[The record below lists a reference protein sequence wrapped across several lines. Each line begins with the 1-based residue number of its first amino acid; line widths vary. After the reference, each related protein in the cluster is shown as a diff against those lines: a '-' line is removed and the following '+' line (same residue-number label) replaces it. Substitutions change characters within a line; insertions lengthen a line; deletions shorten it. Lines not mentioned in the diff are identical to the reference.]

1 MKNVE
6 QTDSIEQSNGEIFI
20 QRNEIFWQKKKID
33 QITRSK
39 YLAMTEAVPVPEDLP
54 KLLKN
59 YTKAVIRTQPDDLL
73 KW

>member
-1 MKNVE
+1 
-6 QTDSIEQSNGEIFI
+6 
-20 QRNEIFWQKKKID
+20 
-33 QITRSK
+33 
-39 YLAMTEAVPVPEDLP
+39 MTEAVPVPEDLP